1 MNSAQHYWYFQ
12 MIRKDNEKDLE
23 DKMFIAEYSASF
35 IEPKAVKQIWDAR
48 KQEDKHNFMDDEK
61 FNKALE
67 EKTFKDNDLIDAIR
81 KLRQNSNPENSE
93 TLSKEG
99 GRDLSSSIN
108 LNKLLRDRF

>member
-1 MNSAQHYWYFQ
+1 

-48 KQEDKHNFMDDEK
+48 KEEDKHNFMDDEK

-81 KLRQNSNPENSE
+81 KLRQNSTPENSE